1 MAFELSSLLSII
13 TDYNNNL
20 FLAEKYHVIR
30 KEEQVYNFR
39 IYKSEPRECYS
50 FEKDI
55 RDIVSC
61 IPDTVLYRVS
71 RRDEYAPVM
80 TRNKGYAL
88 NEALNFYQLRLEA

>member
-39 IYKSEPRECYS
+39 IYKSEPR
-50 FEKDI
+50 
-55 RDIVSC
+55 
-61 IPDTVLYRVS
+61 
-71 RRDEYAPVM
+71 
-80 TRNKGYAL
+80 
-88 NEALNFYQLRLEA
+88 